1 MKKQHEWKT
10 RKGACFQ
17 MPGER
22 LHVCVSVLF
31 QTVCC
36 MWQKERKRKKEI
48 KREKERKKENKRER
62 SAFRERKKE
71 KKRKRSAFSESERE
85 RGSARETSAGR
96 WRDVKM
102 TSFADDERKQK
113 WRERWRARG
122 EMCDATTCP
131 LPERKSRFSSRRRS
145 SRRRRDVDNDVND
158 DELWQDVTC
167 ADAILKEKPPKDVKE

>member
-1 MKKQHEWKT
+1 MNEKAAWVEDQKRRLLSNAGRKT
-10 RKGACFQ
+10 SCVCLCLVSNCVLYVA
-17 MPGER
+17 ER
-22 LHVCVSVLF
+22 EKE
-31 QTVCC
+31 
-36 MWQKERKRKKEI
+36 KERNKE
-48 KREKERKKENKRER
+48 RERKKENKRER

-158 DELWQDVTC
+158 DELWQDVTF

>member
-48 KREKERKKENKRER
+48 KREKERKKTRER
-62 SAFRERKKE
+62 EVHLERERKK
-71 KKRKRSAFSESERE
+71 KRERE
-85 RGSARETSAGR
+85 VHLARVREREVALVRRRQAADVTS
-96 WRDVKM
+96 
-102 TSFADDERKQK
+102 K
-113 WRERWRARG
+113 WRHLRTTKGNKNGGRDGGRVERCATRRLALCRK
-122 EMCDATTCP
+122 ENLVSAQDDVHRDADATLTTTSTTMNCD
-131 LPERKSRFSSRRRS
+131 KM
-145 SRRRRDVDNDVND
+145 
-158 DELWQDVTC
+158 
-167 ADAILKEKPPKDVKE
+167 